1 MNRNQKALIIPVS
14 VHPLIFL
21 VLNSRYANILY
32 FFFMLKNISEYD
44 GKYEN
49 TRCCITEILYLKLL
63 CGFKHCTHCTVC
75 ML

>member
-1 MNRNQKALIIPVS
+1 
-14 VHPLIFL
+14 
-21 VLNSRYANILY
+21 
-32 FFFMLKNISEYD
+32 MLKNIFEYD

-75 ML
+75 VLKILFIATVQGYFNN